1 MSFWRNAIAGGLSK
15 QEEKLSYGMQTLK
28 KHRDGKARWGRFPF
42 YYTISALIE
51 IETAEALAELKYSAP
66 SAKRCLNRA
75 SNNDIIS
82 RRRKYILET
91 ALGCV

>member
-1 MSFWRNAIAGGLSK
+1 MSFWRNAIAGGLDK
-15 QEEKLSYGMQTLK
+15 QEQRLSYAMQALK

-51 IETAEALAELKYSAP
+51 MDSAQALAELRYSAP
-66 SAKRCLNRA
+66 SIERCLKRT

-82 RRRKYILET
+82 RRRKIILET

>member
-1 MSFWRNAIAGGLSK
+1 MSFWRNAIAGGLSN
-15 QEEKLSYGMQTLK
+15 QEQQLSYAMQTLK
-28 KHRDGKARWGRFPF
+28 KHRNSKGRWSRFPF

-51 IETAEALAELKYSAP
+51 MDAAEALAELKYSAP

-82 RRRKYILET
+82 RRRKIILET
-91 ALGCV
+91 ALNKI